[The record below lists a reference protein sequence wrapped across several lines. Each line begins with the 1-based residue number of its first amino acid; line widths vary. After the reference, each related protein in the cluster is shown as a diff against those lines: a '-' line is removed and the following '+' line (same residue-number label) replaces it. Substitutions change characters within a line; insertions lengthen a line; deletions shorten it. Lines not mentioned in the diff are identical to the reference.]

1 MANVIVIGDKCTDKY
16 IFGECSRLSPEQPV
30 PVLDKTRIEERPG
43 MAGNTELNLQAFG
56 INTVLLSQRELI
68 TKTRFVDTNSGYQL
82 MRLDETPKVGRIAN
96 AELKMAMMHMNPD
109 AIVISDYDKG
119 YITDDDLWHLCN
131 NFNRPVFVDTK
142 KRRLFHKDNVF
153 WKINKKEYDLLDKNH
168 LPNDTHLIVTLGSRG
183 VKWSGFTFKPQVVKV
198 FDVCG
203 AGDTFLAALVYE
215 FLKTSNMQK
224 SIDLANRAAA
234 ISVTHPGAYYLNQD
248 DIESLFGGGNGQ
260 VNSQQSRSDALQAT
274 GVAKRTHM

>member
-1 MANVIVIGDKCTDKY
+1 MTNVIVIGDKCTDKY
-16 IFGECSRLSPEQPV
+16 VFGETTRLSPEQPV
-30 PVLDKTRIEERPG
+30 PVLDQTRIEERPG
-43 MAGNTELNLQAFG
+43 MAGNTELNLKAFG
-56 INTVLLSQRELI
+56 INTILLSQRELI

-82 MRLDETPKVGRIAN
+82 LRLDETPKVGRIAN

-168 LPNDTHLIVTLGSRG
+168 LPNDTHLIVTLGNDG
-183 VKWSGFTFKPQVVKV
+183 ALWAGLKFLPQVVKV

-203 AGDTFLAALVYE
+203 AGDTFMAALVYE
-215 FLKTSNMQK
+215 FLRTKDMRK
-224 SIDLANRAAA
+224 AIELANKAAA
-234 ISVTHPGAYYLNQD
+234 ISVTHPGAYYLTGS
-248 DIESLFGGGNGQ
+248 DINSLYGEGNGKNVDRQ
-260 VNSQQSRSDALQAT
+260 GGSNAPQTASV
-274 GVAKRTHM
+274 VA

>member
-1 MANVIVIGDKCTDKY
+1 MSNVIVIGDKCTDKY

-43 MAGNTELNLQAFG
+43 MAGNTELNLKAFG

-68 TKTRFVDTNSGYQL
+68 IKTRFVDTNSGYQL
-82 MRLDETPKVGRIAN
+82 MRLDETPEVSRIAN
-96 AELKMAMMHMNPD
+96 AEVKMAMMHMNPD

-119 YITDDDLWHLCN
+119 YITDDDLWHLCH

-153 WKINKKEYDLLDKNH
+153 WKINKKEYNDLDKDH
-168 LPNDTHLIVTLGSRG
+168 LPNDSHLIVTLGSAG
-183 VKWSGFTFKPQVVKV
+183 AIWAGTKFLPQVVKV

-203 AGDTFLAALVYE
+203 AGDTFMAALVYE
-215 FLKTSNMQK
+215 FLKTKNMQK

-234 ISVTHPGAYYLNQD
+234 ISVTHPGAYYLSQN
-248 DIESLFGGGNGQ
+248 DIESLYGGGDGQ
-260 VNSQQSRSDALQAT
+260 VNSKQIRSNAPQVT
-274 GVAKRTHM
+274 GVVA

>member
-1 MANVIVIGDKCTDKY
+1 MANVIVIGDKCADKY
-16 IFGECSRLSPEQPV
+16 VFGETTRLSPEQPV

-153 WKINKKEYDLLDKNH
+153 WKINKKEYNDLDKDH

-248 DIESLFGGGNGQ
+248 DIETLYGGGNGKT
-260 VNSQQSRSDALQAT
+260 SIQQSGSDAPTIT
-274 GVAKRTHM
+274 GVVA

>member
-1 MANVIVIGDKCTDKY
+1 MCIRDRCTDKY
-16 IFGECSRLSPEQPV
+16 VFGETTRLSPEQPV
-30 PVLDKTRIEERPG
+30 PVLDQTRIEERPG
-43 MAGNTELNLQAFG
+43 MAGNTELNLKAFG
-56 INTVLLSQRELI
+56 INTILLSQRELI

-82 MRLDETPKVGRIAN
+82 LRLDETPKVGRIAN

-142 KRRLFHKDNVF
+142 KRKLFHKDNVF

-168 LPNDTHLIVTLGSRG
+168 LPNDTHLIVTLGNDG
-183 VKWSGFTFKPQVVKV
+183 ALWAGLKFLPQVVKV

-203 AGDTFLAALVYE
+203 AGDTFMAALVYE
-215 FLKTSNMQK
+215 FLRTKDMRK
-224 SIDLANRAAA
+224 AIELANKAAA
-234 ISVTHPGAYYLNQD
+234 ISVTHPGAYYLTGS
-248 DIESLFGGGNGQ
+248 DINSLYGEGNGKNVDRQ
-260 VNSQQSRSDALQAT
+260 GGSNAPQTASV
-274 GVAKRTHM
+274 VA

>member
-16 IFGECSRLSPEQPV
+16 VFGETTRLSPEQPV
-30 PVLDKTRIEERPG
+30 PVLDQTRIEERPG
-43 MAGNTELNLQAFG
+43 MAANTELNLKAFG
-56 INTVLLSQRELI
+56 INTVLLSQREQI
-68 TKTRFVDTNSGYQL
+68 TKTRFIDTNSGYQL
-82 MRLDETPKVGRIAN
+82 MRLDETPQVSRIAN
-96 AELKMAMMHMNPD
+96 AEVKMAMMHMNPD

-119 YITDDDLWHLCN
+119 YINDDDLWHLCH

-153 WKINKKEYDLLDKNH
+153 WKINKKEYDLLDKDH

-183 VKWSGFTFKPQVVKV
+183 VKWSGFTFQPQVVKV

-248 DIESLFGGGNGQ
+248 DIETLFGGGNGQ
-260 VNSQQSRSDALQAT
+260 VNRQQSRSDALQAT

>member
-16 IFGECSRLSPEQPV
+16 VFGETTRLSPEQPV
-30 PVLDKTRIEERPG
+30 PVLDQTRIEARPG
-43 MAGNTELNLQAFG
+43 MAANTELNLKAFG
-56 INTVLLSQRELI
+56 INTVLLSQREQI
-68 TKTRFVDTNSGYQL
+68 TKTRFIDTNSSYQL

-96 AELKMAMMHMNPD
+96 AELKMAMLHMNPD

-119 YITDDDLWHLCN
+119 YLNDDDLWSLCH

-153 WKINKKEYDLLDKNH
+153 WKINKKEYDLLDKDH
-168 LPNDTHLIVTLGSRG
+168 IPNGSHLIVTLGSRG
-183 VKWSGFTFKPQVVKV
+183 VMWNGLIFQPKLVKV

-234 ISVTHPGAYYLNQD
+234 ISVTHPGAYYLNKQ
-248 DIESLFGGGNGQ
+248 DIESLYGGIDGQ
-260 VNSQQSRSDALQAT
+260 TNSQQSGSDAHEIAGL
-274 GVAKRTHM
+274 VERTHM

>member
-1 MANVIVIGDKCTDKY
+1 MTNVIVIGDKCTDKY
-16 IFGECSRLSPEQPV
+16 VFGETTRLSPEQPV
-30 PVLDKTRIEERPG
+30 PVLDQTRIEERPG
-43 MAGNTELNLQAFG
+43 MAGNTELNLKAFG
-56 INTVLLSQRELI
+56 INTILLSQRELI

-82 MRLDETPKVGRIAN
+82 LRLDETPKVGRIAN

-119 YITDDDLWHLCN
+119 YITDEDLWHLCN

-168 LPNDTHLIVTLGSRG
+168 LPNDTHLIVTLGNDG
-183 VKWSGFTFKPQVVKV
+183 ALWAGLKFLPQVVKV

-203 AGDTFLAALVYE
+203 AGDTFMAALVYE
-215 FLKTSNMQK
+215 FLRTKDMRK
-224 SIDLANRAAA
+224 AIELANKAAA
-234 ISVTHPGAYYLNQD
+234 ISVTHPGAYYLTGS
-248 DIESLFGGGNGQ
+248 DINSLYGEGNGKNVDRQ
-260 VNSQQSRSDALQAT
+260 GGSNAPQTASV
-274 GVAKRTHM
+274 VA

>member
-30 PVLDKTRIEERPG
+30 PVLDQTKIEERPG
-43 MAGNTELNLQAFG
+43 MAGNTELNLKAFG
-56 INTVLLSQRELI
+56 VNTVLLSQRESI

-82 MRLDETPKVGRIAN
+82 MRLDETPQVSRIAN

-119 YITDDDLWHLCN
+119 YINDDDLWHLCN

-153 WKINKKEYDLLDKNH
+153 WKINKKEYDLLDKDH
-168 LPNDTHLIVTLGSRG
+168 LPNVSHLIVTLGSAG
-183 VKWSGFTFKPQVVKV
+183 AMWSGMKFLPQVVKV

-203 AGDTFLAALVYE
+203 AGDTFMAALVYE
-215 FLKTSNMQK
+215 FLKTKNMQK

-234 ISVTHPGAYYLNQD
+234 ISVTHPGAYYLNKN
-248 DIESLFGGGNGQ
+248 DIESLYGGGNER
-260 VNSQQSRSDALQAT
+260 N
-274 GVAKRTHM
+274 

>member
-16 IFGECSRLSPEQPV
+16 VFGTTTRLSPEQPV
-30 PVLDKTRIEERPG
+30 PVLDQTRIEERPG

-68 TKTRFVDTNSGYQL
+68 IKTRFVDTNSGYQL
-82 MRLDETPKVGRIAN
+82 MRLDETPEVGRIAN

-119 YITDDDLWHLCN
+119 YISDDDLWHLCH

-153 WKINKKEYDLLDKNH
+153 WKINKKEYDLLDRDH
-168 LPNDTHLIVTLGSRG
+168 MPNDTHLIVTLGSRG
-183 VKWSGFTFKPQVVKV
+183 VMWSGFTFQPQVVKV

-248 DIESLFGGGNGQ
+248 DIETLYGGGNGKT
-260 VNSQQSRSDALQAT
+260 SIQQSGSDAPTIT
-274 GVAKRTHM
+274 GVVA

>member
-1 MANVIVIGDKCTDKY
+1 MPNVIVIGDKCTDKY
-16 IFGECSRLSPEQPV
+16 VFGTTTRLSPEQPV
-30 PVLDKTRIEERPG
+30 PVLDQTRIEERPG
-43 MAGNTELNLQAFG
+43 MAANVEVNLKAFG
-56 INTVLLSQRELI
+56 IDTLLLSQREEI
-68 TKTRFVDTNSGYQL
+68 TKTRFIDTNSGYQL
-82 MRLDETPKVGRIAN
+82 MRLDETPQVSRIAN

-119 YITDDDLWHLCN
+119 YISDDDLWHLCH

-153 WKINKKEYDLLDKNH
+153 WKINKKEYDLLDRDH
-168 LPNDTHLIVTLGSRG
+168 MPNDTHLIVTLGSRG
-183 VKWSGFTFKPQVVKV
+183 VMWSGFTFQPQVVKV

-248 DIESLFGGGNGQ
+248 DIETLYGGGNGKT
-260 VNSQQSRSDALQAT
+260 SIQQSGSDAPTIT
-274 GVAKRTHM
+274 GVVA